1 MNKVE
6 QYYIDVKELTHQ
18 YLDELIKDL
27 YEAFGFSK
35 AFITNEYEGEGIS
48 VTQIAMSEID
58 AMYLPF
64 DQTQL
69 CNSYMQGSRDVEI
82 TEQEKEEICI
92 TFEQLM
98 YNSYGFDWNILIEE
112 TTGGVKYTIHE
123 LDSKNLDL

>member
-6 QYYIDVKELTHQ
+6 QYYIDVKDLTHT

-27 YEAFGFSK
+27 YEAFGFSQ

-48 VTQIAMSEID
+48 VTQIAMSEND
-58 AMYLPF
+58 AMYLSF
-64 DQTQL
+64 DQSQL
-69 CNSYMQGSRDVEI
+69 CNSHMQGSRDVEI
-82 TEQEKEEICI
+82 TEQEKEDIGI

-112 TTGGVKYTIHE
+112 TTGGVKYTIYE
-123 LDSKNLDL
+123 LDSKNFDL